1 MKYKNGWEE
10 TKERFEAWWRHENID
25 RPLMKVIAKRKEPL
39 ESLEESW
46 KPRTPEDRYL
56 EVERKVRNMRNYCRT
71 HIFMAE
77 SFPSIDIDM
86 GAGSMSIYLGLE
98 PKFTWETV
106 WFKECI
112 DDWETWGPLKY
123 DPENYWWNKHVEV
136 IRRGKELAQGD
147 FLVTIPDIIENLDI
161 LAAMRGT
168 QNLCFDMIDRPELVK
183 SYLHQL
189 DEIYFRYYDQIYDI
203 VKDKDG
209 GSSYTTFSIWGPG
222 KTAKIQCDF
231 SAIISPDH
239 FREFALPS
247 LRKQCQKLDYSLYHL
262 DGSAAIRHVEA
273 LMEID
278 ELDALQWTA
287 GAGQPDG
294 GSEKWYSIYDQV
306 AAANKSL
313 WIMFS
318 DGGINDWIESADKL
332 VTRYGPERLYFLF
345 PVMEEEDALRLM
357 KKAETDWKGD

>member
-1 MKYKNGWEE
+1 M
-10 TKERFEAWWRHENID
+10 
-25 RPLMKVIAKRKEPL
+25 
-39 ESLEESW
+39 
-46 KPRTPEDRYL
+46 
-56 EVERKVRNMRNYCRT
+56 
-71 HIFMAE
+71 
-77 SFPSIDIDM
+77 
-86 GAGSMSIYLGLE
+86 
-98 PKFTWETV
+98 
-106 WFKECI
+106 
-112 DDWETWGPLKY
+112 
-123 DPENYWWNKHVEV
+123 
-136 IRRGKELAQGD
+136 
-147 FLVTIPDIIENLDI
+147 
-161 LAAMRGT
+161 
-168 QNLCFDMIDRPELVK
+168 
-183 SYLHQL
+183 
-189 DEIYFRYYDQIYDI
+189 
-203 VKDKDG
+203 
-209 GSSYTTFSIWGPG
+209 
-222 KTAKIQCDF
+222 
-231 SAIISPDH
+231 
-239 FREFALPS
+239 
-247 LRKQCQKLDYSLYHL
+247 YHL